1 MFARVVEYIPKMQR
15 KDDLI
20 KMVRQEVLPI
30 LKKQPGFLEL
40 LPLIPEN
47 ENDKFLTVGL
57 WADKE
62 QAEKFMK
69 SEAFMKIEQ
78 KLKVFLD
85 TPTSYTIKNFHVE
98 TSVCEHLVEA
108 LTAAA

>member
-1 MFARVVEYIPKMQR
+1 MFAHAVEYIPKVQK
-15 KDDLI
+15 KDELM
-20 KMVRQEVLPI
+20 KTVRQEVLPI
-30 LKKQPGFLEL
+30 LRKQPGFLEL

-47 ENDKFLTVGL
+47 ENDRYLSVAL
-57 WADKE
+57 WTDIG
-62 QAEKFMK
+62 QAEKFVK
-69 SEAFMKIEQ
+69 SDAFTKIEQ

-98 TSVCEHLVEA
+98 TSVCEHLVDT